1 MEPVR
6 NSTPRAWNRDT
17 LACVWLIALLSS
29 IASPAAAQGFN
40 PASWFPMELGNA
52 WHYQNFDQ
60 LRSWVVR
67 TERDSVVGDLRWVHF
82 DEIYCAGNCNP
93 DGAQGIWYALTDDHY
108 LIYDLDDP
116 DTLLATVPNA
126 FFEVDQ
132 PEVELTMLDANE
144 CLGSDG
150 VLRVGVWENSRSD
163 STRFRLYTDSGI
175 YCSLR
180 FRYNI
185 GISTWNG
192 TELEGARVNGIEFG
206 RQDVLATVLSTDRR
220 RRPSTSVSLFPSPFA
235 DHLNVRVE
243 SIPPTG
249 ADLTVFDMLGR
260 VVLRRP
266 VSAAEVRIDTTDLPA
281 GLYVVVLSGG
291 DVAESR
297 TVLKAPR

>member
-1 MEPVR
+1 MDFVTA
-6 NSTPRAWNRDT
+6 NSTGGRRRDT

-29 IASPAAAQGFN
+29 VVSAAAAQGFQ
-40 PASWFPMELGNA
+40 PESWYPMELGNA
-52 WHYQNFDQ
+52 WHYENFDQ

-67 TERDSVVGDLRWVHF
+67 TERDSIVGDLRWVHF
-82 DEIYCAGNCNP
+82 DEIYCAGNCEP
-93 DGAQGIWYALTDDHY
+93 EGGPGTWYALTDDHY
-108 LIYDLDDP
+108 LLYDIDNP

-132 PEVELTMLDANE
+132 PEAELTMLDANE

-150 VLRVGVWENSRSD
+150 VLRVGIWENSRSD

-180 FRYNI
+180 FTYNI

-192 TELEGARVNGIEFG
+192 TELEGARVNGIEYG
-206 RQDVLATVLSTDRR
+206 RQDVLATVLSTDRSR
-220 RRPSTSVSLFPSPFA
+220 EPSMFASTFPSPFA

-249 ADLTVFDMLGR
+249 VDLTAFDALGR
-260 VVLRRP
+260 VVLRRA
-266 VSAAEVRIDTTDLPA
+266 VFAAEVRINTHDLPA
-281 GLYVVVLSGG
+281 GLYVVVLTGR
-291 DVAESR
+291 DIAESH
-297 TVLKAPR
+297 TVLKARH